1 MELRHLRCFLAVAE
15 ELHFA
20 RAADR
25 LHIDQSPLSRTI
37 KELEEELGA
46 RLFVRLDDGQDVF
59 DASAFDR
66 VLHGC
71 TILAITFWLAIVVFG
86 RFLRAAPPQPVLA
99 FFLLASVGIA
109 IGALWEVAEW
119 GFDQFAP
126 GNVIKGKHDSILDI
140 VMDTLGAVLAGL
152 LAVRFLRPRGDVI
165 PGRGAGSV
173 R

>member
-1 MELRHLRCFLAVAE
+1 MAGEGVQTCLPPGSTTMGIATSGYATAWMLLILAGVANI
-15 ELHFA
+15 A
-20 RAADR
+20 GYA
-25 LHIDQSPLSRTI
+25 
-37 KELEEELGA
+37 
-46 RLFVRLDDGQDVF
+46 F
-59 DASAFDR
+59 DLYQPFWWFDR

-165 PGRGAGSV
+165 PGRGAGFV